1 MFAHKHKKVDGRKPL
16 AKALSKKALLL
27 TTTKLRDYEVPK
39 WIEGFAKE
47 KGFKMPAE
55 KIDAFLNN
63 KGFGKGGHNM
73 RNRSRS
79 ASPKEEQ
86 KVETSSSD
94 ETEEDKATIA

>member
-1 MFAHKHKKVDGRKPL
+1 MICMMKQFFKANNIDG
-16 AKALSKKALLL
+16 
-27 TTTKLRDYEVPK
+27 TKIAE
-39 WIEGFAKE
+39 FAKE
-47 KGFKMPAE
+47 HGFKMPAE

>member
-1 MFAHKHKKVDGRKPL
+1 MICMMKQFFKANNIDG
-16 AKALSKKALLL
+16 
-27 TTTKLRDYEVPK
+27 TKIAE
-39 WIEGFAKE
+39 FAKE

-86 KVETSSSD
+86 KVEASSSD
-94 ETEEDKATIA
+94 ETEEDKATLA